1 MVWGKLP
8 TCSQEW
14 GTPTQKV
21 YPGMLNMFK
30 TFLHCPV
37 KVVKPKKPKWD
48 NKINKVVNMINP
60 QTLLG

>member
-21 YPGMLNMFK
+21 YLGMLNMLR
-30 TFLHCPV
+30 TFLHFPMT
-37 KVVKPKKPKWD
+37 VVKPKKPKLD
-48 NKINKVVNMINP
+48 KKINKVVKMINS